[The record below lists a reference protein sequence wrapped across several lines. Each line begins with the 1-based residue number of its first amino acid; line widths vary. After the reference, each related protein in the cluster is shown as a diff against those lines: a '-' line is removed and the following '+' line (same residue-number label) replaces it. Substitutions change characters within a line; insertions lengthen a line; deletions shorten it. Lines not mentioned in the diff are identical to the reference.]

1 MLCLQ
6 SADNHQKD
14 LKNCD
19 QSSPG
24 EHIDLPQE
32 AKEAP
37 PATMHPHLHT
47 KDNKSMS
54 LDYVFYP
61 GLVIL

>member
-19 QSSPG
+19 QPYARKTLRST
-24 EHIDLPQE
+24 EE
-32 AKEAP
+32 VKEAP
-37 PATMHPHLHT
+37 SATMHPHLHT
-47 KDNKSMS
+47 KDNKSTP

-61 GLVIL
+61 GFVIL